1 MEIVASMWQ
10 IRVLLFGT
18 LWNFFLNT
26 ADLWL
31 AQSANTEPQNA
42 EVAGKEG

>member
-10 IRVLLFGT
+10 IQVLLFGT
-18 LWNFFLNT
+18 FWNFFLNT

-31 AQSANTEPQNA
+31 AESANAEP
-42 EVAGKEG
+42 